1 MKTYKIDPLGK
12 KRPLMLVRGTR
23 LPEVFPDSIAENLV
37 NSLAENSRG
46 LVVGINGQVTPTKIV
61 GDLVFSNSGSN
72 DQSAVAMIVES
83 WGSQQGVTWE
93 DRIGQE
99 YKLECNS
106 VPKGELF
113 GGTNPYYTGP
123 YKDLKQFVRNV
134 IPYTGQPL
142 TTSNCRQWFS
152 YTTEDGVALT
162 FRGCIQAQK
171 QGGEYAGLK
180 IDKIELGQETTDGH
194 IVDIDEDLCITLDCD
209 SPVVLGMPNGM
220 KGSVPLPYFPGIGWL
235 QIVATDEF
243 KSHLQDFNESD
254 GNGDAAERQWSGT
267 NYDGFTYNIILSG
280 IFTDPHQFRKPNNAA
295 SCRVKVKENSQLC
308 NSTIG
313 NADGYA
319 VEYFGVSMVNPIK
332 EGIYADVS
340 PVLDGEVK
348 TVDLPAY
355 GNKYMVIRVPNVS
368 SADEVLH
375 VNIPAPSTNKM
386 FSAITFVTMNGRKVA
401 ENELTVGDNAIILPE
416 MPDMFAFFNISNMS
430 AGTIS
435 VTISRATEQSE
446 PSEPVRTPGFYSADG
461 QLIKAMTKEEVETDY
476 RFSNCP
482 SATNESVKNATEFVW
497 PGGVTKVGNN
507 VFNDC
512 TSLASVSIP
521 ESVTSIGETSFR
533 GCSSLTSV
541 TIPEGVTSIG
551 SQAFLGCSALTSVTI
566 PESVTSICDHTFYK
580 CSRLTSVTIPST
592 VTSIGQYAFSG
603 CSRLTSITIPE
614 SVTTIGNYAFDR
626 CSGLTSV
633 TIPEGVTKI
642 GEGAFSACS
651 RLTSVTI
658 PSKVTSIDKSAFWGC
673 SGLTSVTIP
682 EGVTSIGSQAFIN
695 CTGLNPLTV
704 PNTVTTIGNNAFKN
718 VPKVIY
724 GGTAT
729 GSPWG
734 ALEVVAPQKTPGF
747 YSADGQLIK
756 AMTKEEVETDYSSIN
771 CPTKVDESLVN
782 ATEFVW
788 PEGVTKVGNFVFADC
803 SGLTSVAIPEG
814 VTSIGT
820 SAFYGCSG
828 LTSVTIPSTVTSV
841 GVNAFSDCSSLTSV
855 TIPEGVTSIGNSA
868 FYGCSGLTSVTIPS
882 TVASIGDSAFRDC
895 SGLTSVTIP
904 EGVTSIGISAFY
916 GCSGLTEVVIPSTV
930 TSIGRH
936 AFNGCSG
943 LTSVAIPEGVTS
955 IDNYTFKN
963 CSNLT
968 SVAIPS
974 SVTTIGNN
982 AFNNCTAL
990 NPLMVPNTVTT
1001 IGQDAFQNVP
1011 KVIYNGSA
1019 EGSPWGATEVSTGG
1033 STPNPGPNPEPDPE
1047 PTRDPGFYNA
1057 EGQLIKAFTKEDVE
1071 TDYTIST
1078 NPAKVDETLQTA
1090 TEFVWPAGVTR
1101 VGNYAFRKCKG
1112 LTSVTIPE
1120 GVTSIGKSSF
1130 SMCSGLT
1137 SLTIDGGITAIGESV
1152 FDGCTHLNTVVLPN
1166 TLESIGLSSFQG
1178 CSALTTINIPD
1189 SVTSLNNN
1197 AFSSCTSLNPLTVPS
1212 TVTTIGVNA
1221 FNHVPK
1227 VIYNGP
1233 ATGSPW
1239 GAVEIAA
1246 S

>member
-61 GDLVFSNSGSN
+61 GDLVFSNSGSD

-93 DRIGQE
+93 DRSGQE

-123 YKDLKQFVRNV
+123 YKDLKKFVRDV

-142 TTSNCRQWFS
+142 TASNCRQWFS

-171 QGGEYAGLK
+171 QSGEYAGLK

-194 IVDIDEDLCITLDCD
+194 IVDIDEDMCITLDCD

-243 KSHLQDFNESD
+243 KSHLNDFNESD
-254 GNGDAAERQWSGT
+254 GNGDAAERRWSVT

-295 SCRVKVKENSQLC
+295 SCRVKVKENSTLC

-319 VEYFGVSMVNPIK
+319 VEYFGASMVNPIN

-355 GNKYMVIRVPNVS
+355 GNKYIVIKVPNIS
-368 SADEVLH
+368 SSDEVLH
-375 VNIPAPSTNKM
+375 VNIPAPSTNKT

-401 ENELTVGDNAIILPE
+401 ENELTVGDNTLILQE
-416 MPDMFAFFNISNMS
+416 MPDMFAFFNITNMS

-435 VTISRATEQSE
+435 VTISRTTEQSE
-446 PSEPVRTPGFYSADG
+446 PSEPVRTPGFYNAEG

-476 RFSNCP
+476 TGDNSP
-482 SATNESVKNATEFVW
+482 SKTNAEVKNAAEFVW
-497 PGGVTKVGNN
+497 PAGVTKVGNN
-507 VFNDC
+507 VFRNC
-512 TSLASVSIP
+512 NA
-521 ESVTSIGETSFR
+521 
-533 GCSSLTSV
+533 LTSV
-541 TIPEGVTSIG
+541 EIPEGVTTIG
-551 SQAFLGCSALTSVTI
+551 DAAFDSCY
-566 PESVTSICDHTFYK
+566 E
-580 CSRLTSVTIPST
+580 LTSVTIPSS
-592 VTSIGQYAFSG
+592 VTSVGDFTFSG
-603 CSRLTSITIPE
+603 CR
-614 SVTTIGNYAFDR
+614 
-626 CSGLTSV
+626 
-633 TIPEGVTKI
+633 
-642 GEGAFSACS
+642 
-651 RLTSVTI
+651 
-658 PSKVTSIDKSAFWGC
+658 
-673 SGLTSVTIP
+673 
-682 EGVTSIGSQAFIN
+682 
-695 CTGLNPLTV
+695 GLNPLTV
-704 PNTVTTIGNNAFKN
+704 PNTVT
-718 VPKVIY
+718 
-724 GGTAT
+724 
-729 GSPWG
+729 
-734 ALEVVAPQKTPGF
+734 
-747 YSADGQLIK
+747 
-756 AMTKEEVETDYSSIN
+756 
-771 CPTKVDESLVN
+771 
-782 ATEFVW
+782 
-788 PEGVTKVGNFVFADC
+788 
-803 SGLTSVAIPEG
+803 
-814 VTSIGT
+814 SIGL
-820 SAFYGCSG
+820 G
-828 LTSVTIPSTVTSV
+828 
-841 GVNAFSDCSSLTSV
+841 
-855 TIPEGVTSIGNSA
+855 
-868 FYGCSGLTSVTIPS
+868 
-882 TVASIGDSAFRDC
+882 
-895 SGLTSVTIP
+895 
-904 EGVTSIGISAFY
+904 
-916 GCSGLTEVVIPSTV
+916 
-930 TSIGRH
+930 
-936 AFNGCSG
+936 
-943 LTSVAIPEGVTS
+943 
-955 IDNYTFKN
+955 
-963 CSNLT
+963 
-968 SVAIPS
+968 
-974 SVTTIGNN
+974 
-982 AFNNCTAL
+982 
-990 NPLMVPNTVTT
+990 
-1001 IGQDAFQNVP
+1001 AFQNVP

-1019 EGSPWGATEVSTGG
+1019 SGSPWGATEVSTGG
-1033 STPNPGPNPEPDPE
+1033 STPEPGPGPEPEPE

-1071 TDYTIST
+1071 TDYTINT
-1078 NPAKVDETLQTA
+1078 CPAKVDETLQTA

-1120 GVTSIGKSSF
+1120 GVTEIGKSVF

-1137 SLTIDGGITAIGESV
+1137 SIIIDGGITAIGESV

-1178 CSALTTINIPD
+1178 CSALSVINIPD